1 MDRYALNALF
11 AVIGTAFTGLILF
24 SFTRLGRALATRLE
38 RGSNRVLEDGV
49 AQLEI
54 ALDQTRRV
62 LAETHKRL
70 DFAERLLAR
79 DSESH
84 QLPPG

>member
-24 SFTRLGRALATRLE
+24 SFVWVGRSLPGW
-38 RGSNRVLEDGV
+38 RGSNRVLEHGV